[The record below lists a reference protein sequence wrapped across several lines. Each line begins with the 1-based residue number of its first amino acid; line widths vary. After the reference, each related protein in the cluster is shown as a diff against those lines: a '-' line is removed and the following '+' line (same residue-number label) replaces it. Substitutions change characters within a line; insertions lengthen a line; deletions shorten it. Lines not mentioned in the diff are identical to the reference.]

1 MRARLARGRLAA
13 ADRISPAFY
22 SHIAFTLP
30 PPAERCRPLPWSNEG
45 RRTMRARRLALGLVV
60 AALGLA
66 ATASAQQLD
75 KGKRGAMVKRAGG
88 VNFVST
94 CRFSHR
100 APDDPIVFPGHP
112 GFSHDHSF
120 VGNTTT
126 DAFSTL
132 ASPQAGSTTGRR
144 IGDQAGY
151 WVPTA
156 AGT

>member
-1 MRARLARGRLAA
+1 MRA
-13 ADRISPAFY
+13 
-22 SHIAFTLP
+22 
-30 PPAERCRPLPWSNEG
+30 W
-45 RRTMRARRLALGLVV
+45 RLALGLLL

-75 KGKRGAMVKRAGG
+75 SGKRGATAKKLEA
-88 VNFVST
+88 VNFIST

-120 VGNTTT
+120 VGNTST

-132 ASPQAGSTTGRR
+132 WSLHGRPCP
-144 IGDQAGY
+144 I
-151 WVPTA
+151 PS
-156 AGT
+156 